1 MHQAGWLKDEQAWL
15 QMLKD
20 RNEIPHTYNE
30 EVANSILANIND

>member
-1 MHQAGWLKDEQAWL
+1 
-15 QMLKD
+15 MLKD